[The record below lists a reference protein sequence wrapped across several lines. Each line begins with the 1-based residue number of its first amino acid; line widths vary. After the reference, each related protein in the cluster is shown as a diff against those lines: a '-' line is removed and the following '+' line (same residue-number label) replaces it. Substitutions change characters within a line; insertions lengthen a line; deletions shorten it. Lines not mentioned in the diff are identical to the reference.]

1 MKHEVQL
8 YIEGQRIDL
17 FEDESLQITSK
28 IQDVRDISK
37 IFSDFSASFSV
48 KATRNNNLIFKHY
61 HDFDIDNGY
70 DARYKSNATIEVNY
84 QHFRNGKIR
93 LDGVQMKNGKAY
105 AYKLTFIGETVN
117 LKDILG
123 EDLISDL
130 DFSDYDELY
139 TYSQV
144 KTRLGTGKTVNG
156 IANALICPLISAEQR
171 LYYDSSENVAG
182 TGNLWSSGTL
192 QRGVYW
198 QNLKYAI
205 RVYSII
211 KAIEE
216 KYTTSN
222 GYINNIEFSTDFF
235 NTSNANFY
243 DLYMW
248 LHREK
253 GQVSVTGDNGTSERL
268 TNLATDSL
276 GGMSMYGHGF
286 SIYDVGGG
294 GAYYY
299 DTTLNLDV
307 SSSSATFDVILYK
320 NGTVFQTFTDKTGSS
335 SYIIDFG
342 NLTNGVYEIYIEFD
356 TSFTI
361 NSTSDISMTRHAISG
376 NTSDVFGFVANQVL
390 ASTFIFRVKDQM
402 PKMKVIDFLTGLFKM
417 FNLTAYVDFDKKII
431 VKTLDSFYSGGTS
444 YDITQYVDMENS
456 EVNTPVL
463 FNKIEFKYKGLK
475 SYLTQ
480 NHLESF
486 NKEWGSEDH
495 NIEDRFEGSSYT
507 VEAPFEHMKF
517 ERMRDVVSGSNV
529 NVQWGWAVD
538 KQNEDGTGQAY
549 IGEPL
554 LFYAPKATGT
564 SIRTYYN
571 GGYGTVSTFFVPSN
585 SISLSDSQNINF
597 KAERNEWTNQ
607 VMTTTLFD
615 TYYSDY
621 IGDVFNIKNRLIK
634 VQAVLPLKILTKYTL
649 ADKFIIGD
657 KEYKINSITSNL
669 LNNKSN
675 IELIPNL

>member
-70 DARYKSNATIEVNY
+70 DARYKSNAVIEINY

-93 LDGVQMKNGKAY
+93 LDGVQMKNNKAY

-117 LKDILG
+117 LKDV
-123 EDLISDL
+123 LI
-130 DFSDYDELY
+130 
-139 TYSQV
+139 T
-144 KTRLGTGKTVNG
+144 
-156 IANALICPLISAEQR
+156 NAVICPLISAEQR
-171 LYYDSSENVAG
+171 LYYDSSESVAG
-182 TGNLWSSGTL
+182 TGNLWASGSL
-192 QRGVYW
+192 ERGVYW

-216 KYTTSN
+216 KYTTAN

-235 NTSNANFY
+235 STSNANFY

-253 GQVSVTGDNGTSERL
+253 GQVDVAAGAGAERL
-268 TNLATDSL
+268 TKMPTDSL
-276 GGMSMYGHGF
+276 GGMSMYGYGF

-307 SSSSATFDVILYK
+307 SSSSATFDILLYR
-320 NGTVFQTFTDKTGSS
+320 NGVVYQTFLDKTGSS
-335 SYIIDFG
+335 SYAIDFG

-376 NTSDVFGFVANQVL
+376 NTSDVFNFVANQVL
-390 ASTFIFRVKDQM
+390 ASSFIFRAKDQM

-431 VKTLDSFYSGGTS
+431 VKTLDSYYSGGTS
-444 YDITQYVDMENS
+444 YDITEYVDMDSS
-456 EVNTPVL
+456 EVNRPTL
-463 FNKIEFKYKGLK
+463 FNKIDFKYKGLK
-475 SYLTQ
+475 SFLTQ
-480 NHLESF
+480 NHLETF
-486 NKEWGSEDH
+486 NKEWGTEEH
-495 NIEDRFEGSSYT
+495 NIEDRFEGSAYS

-517 ERMRDVVSGSNV
+517 ERMVDANSGSGV

-554 LFYAPKATGT
+554 LFYAPKASGT
-564 SIRTYYN
+564 SIRVYYN

-597 KAERNEWTNQ
+597 KAERNEWTNE

-621 IGDVFNIKNRLIK
+621 IGDVFNIKNRLVK